1 MDFVEFAANNSSNV
15 DDLDTIDFDTA
26 KVVING
32 IVKGMK
38 DTFANDRSAR
48 IIKEMQNEVIH
59 SNDRKT
65 YKKLKEISRIL
76 QHTGS
81 DIDRKGI
88 QKIKGILKTM
98 NIKTLNT
105 MLWRFT
111 NMDAIEYLKRKNLIS
126 ETTQNQLYN
135 NRKNLDVVS
144 ELSQLGFKKYKFN
157 EILQKRTPS
166 EIATMLDVL
175 KQFEIVPPNVL
186 KDVMEITQER
196 MDA

>member
-1 MDFVEFAANNSSNV
+1 
-15 DDLDTIDFDTA
+15 
-26 KVVING
+26 
-32 IVKGMK
+32 
-38 DTFANDRSAR
+38 
-48 IIKEMQNEVIH
+48 
-59 SNDRKT
+59 NDRKT